1 MLLSYFWEFQFKH
14 LFNILI
20 LLIIL
25 SFHDKINYVDTS

>member
-1 MLLSYFWEFQFKH
+1 MLLSYFWEFQFKQ

-25 SFHDKINYVDTS
+25 SFHDKINHADTS